1 VPPPCIEHVA
11 SRFTVLLG
19 VRLSLLRDGSGF
31 LFQRLESPLL
41 ALDGGTGIWVAREI
55 RAGSLQW
62 TVADIDR
69 LAHTLRDS

>member
-41 ALDGGTGIWVAREI
+41 ALDGFFEQIIRSPQLAGVIVEHLRERTSI
-55 RAGSLQW
+55 LCM
-62 TVADIDR
+62 
-69 LAHTLRDS
+69 